1 MKELSIGQINPN
13 LQVPEI
19 RTPQRTQKESGGPGF
34 GDFLKDAISAV
45 NEVQRESDLQVQRL
59 MAGESQDLHE
69 TLIAVQRADLT
80 FQMMMQVR
88 NKILQA
94 YNEIMRMPM

>member
-1 MKELSIGQINPN
+1 MKEPFIGQINPN
-13 LQVPEI
+13 IQVPEI
-19 RTPQRTQKESGGPGF
+19 RTPQRIRKEPGTPGF
-34 GDFLKDAISAV
+34 GEFLKGAISAV
-45 NEVQRESDLQVQRL
+45 NEVQKESDLQVQKL

-69 TLIAVQRADLT
+69 TLIAVQKADLT

-88 NKILQA
+88 SKILQA

>member
-1 MKELSIGQINPN
+1 MKEPFIGQINPN
-13 LQVPEI
+13 LQIPEL
-19 RTPQRTQKESGGPGF
+19 RTPQRIQKDSGGPSF

-45 NEVQRESDLQVQRL
+45 NEVQKESDLQVQKL

-69 TLIAVQRADLT
+69 TLIAVQKADLT

>member
-1 MKELSIGQINPN
+1 MSEQFIGQINPN

-19 RTPQRTQKESGGPGF
+19 RTPQKTSKGSAGPGF
-34 GDFLKDAISAV
+34 GEILQDAISAA
-45 NEVQRESDLQVQRL
+45 NEVQKQSDQQIQKL

-69 TLIAVQRADLT
+69 TLIAVQKADLN

-94 YNEIMRMPM
+94 YNEIMRMSV

>member
-1 MKELSIGQINPN
+1 
-13 LQVPEI
+13 
-19 RTPQRTQKESGGPGF
+19 
-34 GDFLKDAISAV
+34 
-45 NEVQRESDLQVQRL
+45 